1 MLAPAPSWR
10 AALRIAR
17 RDALRHKGRNLLVA
31 IMVALPVLA
40 VSAVDVLYRTISLEP
55 EDRVAVELGTRAQ
68 ALVRAAGSTV
78 EQSADGTQAS
88 SGDDGTGASLSSAA
102 ASVAEVERRLTVVTP
117 AGDRILHTTSWF
129 AAPRLRIADR
139 SITASWWEVDLAEP
153 GLAGLYTTTAGRVP
167 RAGGE
172 VAVSAALAD
181 STGLHPGDWIDVP
194 EAARAQAAAGGG
206 TRVSVVGVVR
216 ETAAPRE
223 LRIVGPPGTLLP
235 AAVRNGESASA
246 TWYVAGPAPVTWPDV
261 LRFNAIGAEVVS
273 RAVLLDPPPADQ
285 VPYESHREQ
294 YPEDSGSGTLAA
306 GIVVTIALALLQIA
320 LLAGPALAVGARR
333 NQRMLAVVISTGGE
347 RRHARRIV
355 LANAVLVG
363 VAASLAGAVAGA
375 GLGALA
381 VAVLRSSGHLV
392 APSIDV
398 SPLDLAILVAVGALT
413 ALAAALV
420 PARQAARLDVVAALT
435 GRRPAET
442 IRRHVPVLGALVAV
456 AGVALTLWGAAT
468 HRTVAVILGIGLGEI
483 GLVGTTGA
491 AVALAARASDR
502 LPLSLRM
509 ALRDAA
515 RQRGRTAPAVAAVM
529 AAVAGGLAA
538 VLYVSAQDQ
547 HDRQAY
553 SQQSALGVVTV
564 SMYSGDGSGR
574 PAAEWARVEAALRS
588 ALPIERAAVMP
599 TLQSSP
605 GSLSML
611 NPLVPPSKECPTPQ
625 DRVPTPAEADA
636 LATDPRCTAPTVTLL
651 GGSTLVDDTGDA
663 LAIQLGSVAA
673 AQRAALAAG
682 RVLVSDDRQI
692 WPDGTAHL
700 EVSDPKTGEPVKTLT
715 LPATAMTGAVRFGGV
730 VVPPSVAATLGGT
743 TVTTLV
749 AATSRMPTTAEM
761 DRAQATLEDLDL
773 QLTPDLQVER
783 GYESNFGPGLLAL
796 VIAALVVALAGSLTS
811 VGLAA
816 AESRA
821 DAATLAAV
829 GAAPGLRRRLAA
841 AQAGVVVVLGTC
853 LGTIGG
859 VLAGYALI
867 RLQMPPA
874 SAGWVLS
881 PAETNGWEFVV
892 RWPYLLAI
900 TAGIPVVA
908 ILMAFAST
916 RSRLTLT
923 HRTT

>member
-1 MLAPAPSWR
+1 M
-10 AALRIAR
+10 
-17 RDALRHKGRNLLVA
+17 
-31 IMVALPVLA
+31 
-40 VSAVDVLYRTISLEP
+40 
-55 EDRVAVELGTRAQ
+55 
-68 ALVRAAGSTV
+68 
-78 EQSADGTQAS
+78 
-88 SGDDGTGASLSSAA
+88 
-102 ASVAEVERRLTVVTP
+102 
-117 AGDRILHTTSWF
+117 
-129 AAPRLRIADR
+129 
-139 SITASWWEVDLAEP
+139 
-153 GLAGLYTTTAGRVP
+153 
-167 RAGGE
+167 
-172 VAVSAALAD
+172 
-181 STGLHPGDWIDVP
+181 
-194 EAARAQAAAGGG
+194 
-206 TRVSVVGVVR
+206 
-216 ETAAPRE
+216 
-223 LRIVGPPGTLLP
+223 
-235 AAVRNGESASA
+235 
-246 TWYVAGPAPVTWPDV
+246 
-261 LRFNAIGAEVVS
+261 
-273 RAVLLDPPPADQ
+273 
-285 VPYESHREQ
+285 
-294 YPEDSGSGTLAA
+294 
-306 GIVVTIALALLQIA
+306 
-320 LLAGPALAVGARR
+320 
-333 NQRMLAVVISTGGE
+333 
-347 RRHARRIV
+347 
-355 LANAVLVG
+355 G

-392 APSIDV
+392 SPSIDI
-398 SPLDLAILVAVGALT
+398 SPLDLAILIAVGALT

-442 IRRHVPVLGALVAV
+442 IRRHIPVLGALVAV

-491 AVALAARASDR
+491 AVALAARASGR

-547 HDRQAY
+547 HDRAAY
-553 SQQSALGVVTV
+553 GQQSALGVVTV
-564 SMYSGDGSGR
+564 RMYSGDGSGR
-574 PAAEWARVEAALRS
+574 PAAEWGRVEAALRG

-605 GSLSML
+605 GSPSML
-611 NPLVPPSKECPTPQ
+611 DPRVPPSKACPTPRY
-625 DRVPTPAEADA
+625 RVPTPTEAAA
-636 LATDPRCTAPTVTLL
+636 LATDPRCAVSTATLL
-651 GGSTLVDDTGDA
+651 LGPTLVDGTGDA
-663 LAIQLGSVAA
+663 LAIQLGSLGP

-700 EVSDPKTGEPVKTLT
+700 EVVDPTTGETAKTVV
-715 LPATAMTGAVRFGGV
+715 LPGTAMTGAVRFGGI
-730 VVPPSVAATLGGT
+730 VVPPSVAATLGET
-743 TVTTLV
+743 TVATLV
-749 AATSRMPTTAEM
+749 AATSRMPTTEEM
-761 DRAQATLEDLDL
+761 DRARATLEDLDL
-773 QLTPDLQVER
+773 QFAPDLEVER
-783 GYESNFGPGLLAL
+783 GYESDFEPGLLAL

-867 RLQMPPA
+867 RLQMPSA
-874 SAGWVLS
+874 STSADS
-881 PAETNGWEFVV
+881 NGWEFVV

-900 TAGIPVVA
+900 TVGIPVLATLLAFVA
-908 ILMAFAST
+908 T